1 MQLLFE
7 EQKRKELH
15 DGLFSS
21 YTLRHID
28 KVWAHILG
36 ANNIFTKLARLL
48 KSLNEQLANLTLH
61 FEVSNVLR
69 AYNTAGQ
76 YHSFCN
82 MLNIF
87 QRKDV
92 NNLKCIRHLLTENY
106 NEHL

>member
-1 MQLLFE
+1 M
-7 EQKRKELH
+7 
-15 DGLFSS
+15 FSS

-48 KSLNEQLANLTLH
+48 KPLNEQLANLTLH
-61 FEVSNVLR
+61 FAVSNVLR
-69 AYNTAGQ
+69 AYNTAGK

-87 QRKDV
+87 QRKM
-92 NNLKCIRHLLTENY
+92 LTTLSVLGIY
-106 NEHL
+106 